1 MSYRLKNK
9 LAPYAFLLIP
19 LALYLIWI
27 IGPMIF
33 TFYLS
38 LTNWDGLSL
47 AQAKFIG
54 LSNYQ
59 RLFDDDIFS
68 ISLANNIKWILVFI
82 TVPTTAGL
90 ALALALNRSIPAEK
104 FFKISFYLPLVL
116 ATSVAAII
124 WSWLFNP
131 STGLINSFLALLKI
145 EGPQWLGRE
154 ETALLAVLIVGVWRQ
169 VGYVMV
175 LYLAG
180 LKNIDPQLVDASKV
194 DGAGSWDVFR
204 HVIFPLLGPITVIV
218 VVISVIDSLRS
229 FDLVN
234 VMTRGGPSYAS
245 NVLANFM
252 FIESF
257 TNYKMGYGAAIAVI
271 LFLISAVFIFIYLW
285 RTLKTEMEY

>member
-131 STGLINSFLALLKI
+131 STGLINSFLALSA
-145 EGPQWLGRE
+145 G
-154 ETALLAVLIVGVWRQ
+154 LLAISIPAPSSKEIVSIFWWTT
-169 VGYVMV
+169 
-175 LYLAG
+175 
-180 LKNIDPQLVDASKV
+180 KNP
-194 DGAGSWDVFR
+194 
-204 HVIFPLLGPITVIV
+204 
-218 VVISVIDSLRS
+218 
-229 FDLVN
+229 
-234 VMTRGGPSYAS
+234 
-245 NVLANFM
+245 
-252 FIESF
+252 FIP
-257 TNYKMGYGAAIAVI
+257 NRP
-271 LFLISAVFIFIYLW
+271 IFI
-285 RTLKTEMEY
+285 